1 MTNTTDKILD
11 DDALGKISDV
21 LDQGVQPLYVES
33 GGWEEIWITC
43 KLDACICFSLLLL
56 FELARRKTSV
66 YLCRLKHALPDR
78 KPRDVPKRHPFAWV
92 ASSASLTDDQL
103 RHCIGLDAYCAIRF
117 LMMCRGLFG
126 WTSIVSITLIL
137 AYKHGASHLEGFYGL
152 TLGNC
157 EHVLEDRWRLWLAV
171 VFTYTFTAAAIYLA
185 TREARHYLRL
195 RREYLRR
202 GDGAGESPQPR
213 CSVLVERVP
222 PRLRSDAALHQYFAA
237 LFGHRAISASFTPS
251 TRLVSISP

>member
-1 MTNTTDKILD
+1 M
-11 DDALGKISDV
+11 V
-21 LDQGVQPLYVES
+21 
-33 GGWEEIWITC
+33 
-43 KLDACICFSLLLL
+43 
-56 FELARRKTSV
+56 R
-66 YLCRLKHALPDR
+66 
-78 KPRDVPKRHPFAWV
+78 
-92 ASSASLTDDQL
+92 
-103 RHCIGLDAYCAIRF
+103 
-117 LMMCRGLFG
+117 
-126 WTSIVSITLIL
+126 
-137 AYKHGASHLEGFYGL
+137 SHLEGFYGL

-171 VFTYTFTAAAIYLA
+171 VFTYAFTAAAIYLA

-237 LFGHRAISASFTPS
+237 LFGHRDVHSAVSFVDCAHLEKVLDARDAAADAYAWRSEEGGYGHATITSLTKASVRPRRDLIGEGAGRAKVSRKYSGGEGSASC
-251 TRLVSISP
+251 